1 MDIEELKRSVG
12 ILDVLGRYGIEV
24 RKQGAKPMALC
35 PFHDDHNPSLSID
48 PVQNVWHCFGCGK
61 GGSVIDFVMEKEGI
75 DFKEAADRLLL
86 GTGAVVR
93 ASSLEAPKQKSELG
107 SALY

>member
-48 PVQNVWHCFGCGK
+48 PVQNV
-61 GGSVIDFVMEKEGI
+61 
-75 DFKEAADRLLL
+75 
-86 GTGAVVR
+86 
-93 ASSLEAPKQKSELG
+93 
-107 SALY
+107 